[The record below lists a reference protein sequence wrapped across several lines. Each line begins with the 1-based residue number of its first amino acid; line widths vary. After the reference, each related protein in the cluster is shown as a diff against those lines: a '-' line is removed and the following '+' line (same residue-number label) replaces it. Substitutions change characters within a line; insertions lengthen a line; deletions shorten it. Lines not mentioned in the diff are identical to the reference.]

1 MTQPSNN
8 PLYPVLDPR
17 RLGSKLAASVA
28 AALEEEIVRLGWPV
42 GAVVAT
48 EADLLDRFAV
58 SPPVLRQAVG
68 ILESN
73 KVARMRRGPGGGL
86 VVTAPDETSVGAAVA
101 LYLEYLR
108 VQPELVGEA
117 RVAIEIACVELAARR
132 ITPSDVTGLRALVAA
147 EPGRAEQGDYI
158 CFLDVHL
165 ASGELSGNPVLSLV
179 LKMLMSLLGARS
191 NAESVQRAAD
201 DSANFDEE
209 HHDHVAIVE
218 ALAAGDAALARLH
231 MIRHLEDQRVHRCMT
246 RPAADVNTA
255 PPEPAPGTP
264 I

>member
-1 MTQPSNN
+1 MTTKPSND
-8 PLYPVLDPR
+8 PLYPVLDQR

-48 EADLLDRFAV
+48 EADLLDRFSV

-73 KVARMRRGPGGGL
+73 QVARMRRGPGGGL

-108 VQPELVGEA
+108 VQPDVVGEA
-117 RVAIEIACVELAARR
+117 RVAIEIACIELAARR
-132 ITPSDVTGLRALVAA
+132 ITDSDVADLRALVAA
-147 EPGRAEQGDYI
+147 EPARAEAGDFV

-165 ASGELSGNPVLSLV
+165 AIGELSGNPVLSLF
-179 LKMLMSLLGARS
+179 LKMLMSLLVARS
-191 NAESVQRAAD
+191 TSEFVQQLAD
-201 DSANFDEE
+201 DSSNFEDE
-209 HHDHVAIVE
+209 HRDHVGIVE
-218 ALAAGDAALARLH
+218 ALAAGDASMARLR

-246 RPAADVNTA
+246 QPVS
-255 PPEPAPGTP
+255 EPDSGGRSR
-264 I
+264 